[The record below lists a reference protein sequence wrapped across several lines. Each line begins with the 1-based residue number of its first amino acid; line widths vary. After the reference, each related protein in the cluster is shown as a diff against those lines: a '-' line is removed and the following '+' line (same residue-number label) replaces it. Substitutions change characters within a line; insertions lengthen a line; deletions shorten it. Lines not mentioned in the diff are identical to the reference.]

1 MGKKSSEHDARFEDL
16 FLPELD
22 AAYNLA
28 RWMVGGDQN
37 AQDIVEEAYAHALKG
52 FSRFPGDNPRAWLL
66 TIVRSTAYSWI
77 KKKQRYEDRT
87 STLEEEVCATRLV
100 VASGEQSRGNRREI
114 LERALSRLP
123 AEFREV
129 LVLFE
134 IESWSY
140 STIAVAIDL
149 PLETVRLRLWRAR
162 RCLQAELARTDL
174 REPGDGCY

>member
-1 MGKKSSEHDARFEDL
+1 
-16 FLPELD
+16 
-22 AAYNLA
+22 
-28 RWMVGGDQN
+28 MVGGDQN
-37 AQDIVEEAYAHALKG
+37 AQDIVEEAYAHAKKG

-87 STLEEEVCATRLV
+87 GTLEEEQCATRWV
-100 VASGEQSRGNRREI
+100 VAAGEQSRGNRREI

-149 PLETVRLRLWRAR
+149 PLETVRLRLRRAR
-162 RCLQAELARTDL
+162 HCLQAELARRDL
-174 REPGDGCY
+174 REPADS

>member
-1 MGKKSSEHDARFEDL
+1 VGNKSSEHDARFEDL

-37 AQDIVEEAYAHALKG
+37 AQDIVEEAHAHALKG
-52 FSRFPGDNPRAWLL
+52 FSQFPGDNPRAWLL

-77 KKKQRYEDRT
+77 KKKQRYQDRT
-87 STLEEEVCATRLV
+87 GTLEEEVCATRLV

-149 PLETVRLRLWRAR
+149 PLETVRLRLRRAR
-162 RCLQAELARTDL
+162 QCLQAELARRDL
-174 REPGDGCY
+174 REPADS